1 MPRRWL
7 SAALLPAMLAG
18 PGLVPQSMA
27 QQRNASPLIRGVLIE
42 RAVLPSGEFRVQAA
56 DNEVFRYR
64 FDPKTYVEREDRLV
78 DIPRLDIG
86 EKVEVLSDEGPASVV
101 RYARTVHVIFQQPRR
116 RPSSQGGP
124 GAGRSPVDYFAPI
137 STISFSGVVSRL
149 SPDRLVLHT
158 RAAGNQTI
166 LLRSDTHYLDNGQT
180 VDATT
185 LQPTMRVYIRA
196 GRNLYGEI
204 EAYQIIWGEILE
216 PR

>member
-1 MPRRWL
+1 MLGRWL
-7 SAALLPAMLAG
+7 SAAVLRVMLAG
-18 PGLVPQSMA
+18 LGVVRQGVA

-42 RAVLPSGEFRVQAA
+42 RAVLPSGEFSVRAS

-86 EKVEVLSDEGPASVV
+86 EKVEVLSDEGPASGV

-116 RPSSQGGP
+116 RPSSEGRP
-124 GAGRSPVDYFAPI
+124 GAGRSPADYFAPI
-137 STISFSGVVSRL
+137 STMSISGVVSRL
-149 SPDRLVLHT
+149 SPDRLILHT

-166 LLRSDTHYLDNGQT
+166 LLRRDTRYLDNGQT
-180 VDATT
+180 VDGTA
-185 LQPTMRVYIRA
+185 LQPTMRVFIRA
-196 GRNLYGEI
+196 GRNLYNEI
-204 EAYQIIWGEILE
+204 EAYQIIWGDILQ